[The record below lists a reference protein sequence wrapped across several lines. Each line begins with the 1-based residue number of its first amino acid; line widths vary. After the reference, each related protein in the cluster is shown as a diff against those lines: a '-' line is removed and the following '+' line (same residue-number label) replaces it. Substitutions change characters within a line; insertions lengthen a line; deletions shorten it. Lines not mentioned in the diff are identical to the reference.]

1 MLMGN
6 NWEVVGVTSWGRG
19 CASPNFPGVY
29 ANAFGKERL
38 VPYNI
43 WLMSENLYIIPYKH
57 LQLHFN
63 GFQRLQDPQNVQEE
77 GIHQQELQVRS
88 NLKLTNYYTI

>member
-29 ANAFGKERL
+29 ANAFGKL
-38 VPYNI
+38 V
-43 WLMSENLYIIPYKH
+43 LLE
-57 LQLHFN
+57 LHKVILSF
-63 GFQRLQDPQNVQEE
+63 
-77 GIHQQELQVRS
+77 
-88 NLKLTNYYTI
+88 